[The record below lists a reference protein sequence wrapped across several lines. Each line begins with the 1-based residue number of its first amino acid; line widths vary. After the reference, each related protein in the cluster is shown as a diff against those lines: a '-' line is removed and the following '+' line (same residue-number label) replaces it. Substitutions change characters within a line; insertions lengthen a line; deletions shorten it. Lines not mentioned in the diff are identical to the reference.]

1 MSIVKTQDLLSQL
14 NHLESTISKFSFES
28 LSADEATSLKD
39 SFEEFKC
46 HLEQKIF
53 QEGSGSSASSSKTF
67 NKSDTPANQETK
79 FIAHISH
86 EIRTPLNGIIGFT
99 NLLKEDNLSQSQS
112 KKVNAIEMASNNLLE
127 IINEVL
133 EYSKISSGM
142 EEFMEVDFN
151 FRSLIND
158 VIFLCQTLLIDRKID
173 LQVKIDDK
181 IPNTLIGD
189 PSKLSQILLNL
200 LGNSVKFVEKG
211 FIHLEINAINSNNGD
226 YNLEFTIKDSGIGMS
241 QDQIDRV
248 FQYFKQGDQY
258 TSSKYGGTG
267 LGLCIVKELVEKQG
281 GQISAESKIGAGS
294 TFNFKIPYKKGVS
307 KNIPNNTL
315 STISAQKGKEL
326 LLGTK
331 ILVFED
337 NIMNQHLIK
346 EQLDKWGCKVYV
358 TSNSDKGMGI
368 LKTQTIDLILMD
380 LKMPGMNGFE
390 ISNLIREDKQINQV
404 PIVAIS
410 ADFTAQ
416 DEENCIASGINDF
429 LLKPYTLDELLRKV
443 IRAKK
448 ETSLSSESKVLLG
461 KEMISGNPK
470 KTVDIDGVLND
481 CCGDISVLEELIRL
495 FKQNVYEFI
504 GSVKIN
510 LKQKNLKEIGF
521 AAHKLKAGLKML
533 KLDDLVQM
541 MVDMQGSCEK
551 EEETKIQSLFQDFLR
566 IYPDYEKE
574 IDKAFTQ
581 VSKEK

>member
-14 NHLESTISKFSFES
+14 NNLESTISKFSFES
-28 LSADEATSLKD
+28 LSADEATSLKS
-39 SFEEFKC
+39 SFEEFKS

-53 QEGSGSSASSSKTF
+53 QEGSGNSASSPKSVK
-67 NKSDTPANQETK
+67 KSDTLGNQEAK

-99 NLLKEDNLSQSQS
+99 NLLKEDNLNQSQS

-142 EEFMEVDFN
+142 EDFMQVDFN
-151 FRSLIND
+151 FHGLIND

-211 FIHLEINAINSNNGD
+211 FIRLEINAINSKNGN
-226 YNLEFTIKDSGIGMS
+226 YNLGFTVKDSGIGMS

-248 FQYFKQGDQY
+248 FQCFKQGDEY

-294 TFNFKIPYKKGVS
+294 TFNFTISYKKGIS
-307 KNIPNNTL
+307 KNIPSNTL
-315 STISAQKGKEL
+315 NTISAQKGKEL

-390 ISNLIREDKQINQV
+390 ISNLIREDKQLNQV

-443 IRAKK
+443 IKAKK
-448 ETSLSSESKVLLG
+448 ETSLSNESKALLG

-481 CCGDISVLEELIRL
+481 CCGDILVLEELIRL

-533 KLDDLVQM
+533 KLDDLVRL
-541 MVDMQGSCEK
+541 MVDMQASSEK
-551 EEETKIQSLFQDFLR
+551 TEEIKIQSLFQDFLE
-566 IYPDYEKE
+566 IYPVYEEE
-574 IDKAFTQ
+574 IDKAFTK